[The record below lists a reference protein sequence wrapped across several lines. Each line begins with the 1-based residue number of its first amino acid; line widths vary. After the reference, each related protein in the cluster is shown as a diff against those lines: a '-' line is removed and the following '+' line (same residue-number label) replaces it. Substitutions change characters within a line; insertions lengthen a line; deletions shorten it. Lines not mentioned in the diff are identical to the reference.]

1 MSAWRIK
8 ISFNNSWQRTLILI
22 TLTCCAGISDAGYT
36 DVGYRK
42 EILLSALMRVDSV
55 FYVKAKAS
63 EDVASF
69 GLGIGYTLSNYEAAL
84 TYNKTLANNYTTIA
98 ELNYYDVNNMSY
110 FTSIDYNNDKKL
122 SYKIGVGY
130 PINEKVS
137 IIAHYSNDGV
147 FFGFRR
153 WFN

>member
-1 MSAWRIK
+1 M
-8 ISFNNSWQRTLILI
+8 SFNNSWQRTLILI
-22 TLTCCAGISDAGYT
+22 TLTCYAGISKAGYA

-42 EILLSALMRVDSV
+42 GILLNALMRVDSA

-63 EDVASF
+63 EGVASF
-69 GLGIGYTLSNYEAAL
+69 GLGVGYTLNNYEAAL

-110 FTSIDYNNDKKL
+110 FTSIDYSNDKKL
-122 SYKIGVGY
+122 GYKIGVGY

-137 IIAHYSNDGV
+137 IIARYSNNGV